1 MIYEHLSFKKH
12 TEFIK
17 QKKPPRGMVFN
28 LKQSKVMLS
37 TAWRNRLEL
46 VLLHIAKNMYR

>member
-12 TEFIK
+12 NGIHVT
-17 QKKPPRGMVFN
+17 KKPPRGMAFN

-37 TAWRNRLEL
+37 TAWRNQL
-46 VLLHIAKNMYR
+46 VLVLPHIAKNMYR